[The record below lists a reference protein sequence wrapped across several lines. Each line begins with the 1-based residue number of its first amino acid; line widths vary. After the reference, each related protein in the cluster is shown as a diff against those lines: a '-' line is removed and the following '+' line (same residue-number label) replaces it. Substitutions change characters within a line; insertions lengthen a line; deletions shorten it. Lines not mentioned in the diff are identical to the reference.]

1 MKAIIMKMRKLL
13 ISSLLLT
20 AFTTNANSASFDID
34 GDLSDWGVSHNGN
47 ANDWTP
53 DAGIEYTVEDQ
64 NTYKLEPGSGGQ
76 FYDAEAIYARKDT
89 ANNTLSI
96 ALATGHNPNT
106 SNDQVYNYG
115 AGDFAIDFGRD
126 GTFEAGI
133 NINPAGD
140 GFGILAGV
148 YKVTEWALGL
158 WADDTTPGYVN
169 AEHPTSIVEGD
180 LLGVANLAI
189 SGPKQGYGE
198 WNLTHNHYFYEME
211 LSLDLLRDAGW
222 QGESFDI
229 HWTQNCGNDSIVVDP
244 PSTVPTPGTLVLLL
258 VGVAG
263 LRLSNN
269 KFKAPLM
276 A

>member
-1 MKAIIMKMRKLL
+1 MKMRKLL

-20 AFTTNANSASFDID
+20 AFTTNANSAGFNID

-53 DAGIEYTVEDQ
+53 TPNTGIQYTIEDQ
-64 NTYKLEPGSGGQ
+64 NTAKLEPGWGGQ
-76 FYDAEAIYARKDT
+76 NYDAEAIYAHKDT

-96 ALATGHNPNT
+96 ALATGHNPETANNP
-106 SNDQVYNYG
+106 SGNSFG

-133 NINPAGD
+133 NIKPSGD
-140 GFGILAGV
+140 GFGVLAGV

-180 LLGVANLAI
+180 LLGVASLAI
-189 SGPKQGYGE
+189 SGPEKGYGE
-198 WNLTHNHYFYEME
+198 WNPNHNHYFYEME

-229 HWTQNCGNDSIVVDP
+229 HWTQNCGNDSIIVDP
-244 PSTVPTPGTLVLLL
+244 PSAVPTPGTLVLLL
-258 VGVAG
+258 AGFAG
-263 LRLSNN
+263 LRLSNT
-269 KFKAPLM
+269 KFKTPLM